1 VTGTTTRLA
10 AACAALALL
19 LAGAGLVL
27 DAAGRTTRT
36 GAAAATDSA
45 AAATARGRSLFVAR
59 CGSCHVLRAAHT
71 RGRAGPNLDR
81 RYRRTKKARVRRL
94 VRRAIVR
101 GDGAMPAGIVTGP
114 RVGTLATYVAGV
126 TGRR

>member
-1 VTGTTTRLA
+1 MTGTATRLA
-10 AACAALALL
+10 AAVAALALL

-27 DAAGRTTRT
+27 DAAGRTART
-36 GAAAATDSA
+36 DAAAGTDRAAT
-45 AAATARGRSLFVAR
+45 ATARGRSLFVSR
-59 CGSCHVLRAAHT
+59 CGSCHVLRAART

-81 RYRRTKKARVRRL
+81 LYRRTKKARVRRL

-101 GDGAMPAGIVTGP
+101 GDGAMPAGIVTGS
-114 RVGTLATYVAGV
+114 RVGTVADYVAGV